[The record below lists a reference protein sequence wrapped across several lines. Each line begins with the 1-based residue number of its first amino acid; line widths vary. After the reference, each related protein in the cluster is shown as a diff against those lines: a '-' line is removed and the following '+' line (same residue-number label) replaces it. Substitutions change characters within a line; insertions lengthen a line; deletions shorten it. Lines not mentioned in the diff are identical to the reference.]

1 MYGNKRK
8 IALDLLEISGA
19 EPVAIENCYF
29 VAAFNKSVSE
39 EFVVY
44 RQSAYRCTRKLV
56 AGGDEANS
64 HV

>member
-1 MYGNKRK
+1 MYGKKRK

-29 VAAFNKSVSE
+29 VASFDKTVSK

-56 AGGDEANS
+56 A
-64 HV
+64 